1 MRTVGFRTHWYY
13 IADRRKKHKRLYLI
27 MNTLKCD
34 PSLLKKDLTGQVII
48 ITGANRGLGYETA
61 KQIAK
66 QGATVVLACR
76 NLSAAKKVS
85 SKLTGLTYPM
95 HLDLGTL
102 SSVKTFGF
110 PWTSKLPDSPGFS
123 GSYQAPVDN
132 WTTPRITSS
141 DNCAPARQAPRS
153 LKSLTISPW
162 EIPLSAASCGL
173 IVAGSLPFI
182 LWSWQWRLQFSRKF
196 TLCRHWWRWC
206 KHGCFWGWLWRNII
220 NW

>member
-1 MRTVGFRTHWYY
+1 
-13 IADRRKKHKRLYLI
+13 

-34 PSLLKKDLTGQVII
+34 PSLLKKDLTGQVTI

-102 SSVKTFGF
+102 SSVKTFATNFKKKFTRLDALINNAGIMWAPHERTSDGF
-110 PWTSKLPDSPGFS
+110 EKHFGINHLGHFLLTELLIDILKESAPSIIICVSSAAHDCLKPPLVYKKINSKINFDDINFLLRPYNRSEAYCQSKLANGCWHLSP
-123 GSYQAPVDN
+123 
-132 WTTPRITSS
+132 
-141 DNCAPARQAPRS
+141 
-153 LKSLTISPW
+153 
-162 EIPLSAASCGL
+162 AS
-173 IVAGSLPFI
+173 
-182 LWSWQWRLQFSRKF
+182 
-196 TLCRHWWRWC
+196 
-206 KHGCFWGWLWRNII
+206 
-220 NW
+220 